1 MKKDSFCDS
10 AAVFFLMRKTVV
22 ALNNCCDLF
31 FDWLLL

>member
-10 AAVFFLMRKTVV
+10 ATVFFLMRKTVV

-31 FDWLLL
+31 F

>member
-10 AAVFFLMRKTVV
+10 ATVFLMRKTVV

-31 FDWLLL
+31 F